1 MKRNGF
7 MIPRWIIKEGFPSE
21 PLLVHGKHH
30 SSSSVR
36 TKYFHS
42 ITYNK
47 SYQQINTHTAI
58 YFLCMLCLVTD
69 EEACLGGK

>member
-1 MKRNGF
+1 
-7 MIPRWIIKEGFPSE
+7 
-21 PLLVHGKHH
+21 VHGKHH